1 MDPSLRE
8 RLLRIYAET
17 KTIAVVGA
25 SADPSKPAHQIPRYL
40 QRQGYRILPVNPR
53 GGELLGEAVARSLAE
68 VDGPVDVVDVF
79 RPAAAAPEIAREA
92 IAIGAKVLWLQLGI
106 ESQEAK
112 RLAEAAGADRR
123 HEPVH
128 GGYPRRARPGAGA
141 RLSVRTTCRPSWR
154 RGRRAAWGL
163 GPRRTGAGVHHRS
176 HRTTASIFGALRPAK
191 MQGRR
196 TVGR

>member
-53 GGELLGEAVARSLAE
+53 GGELLGEAVAHSLAE

-79 RPAAAAPEIAREA
+79 RPAAEAPEIAREA

-112 RLAEAAGADRR
+112 RLAEAAGLTVVMNRCMGAT
-123 HEPVH
+123 H
-128 GGYPRRARPGAGA
+128 GE
-141 RLSVRTTCRPSWR
+141 L
-154 RGRRAAWGL
+154 GL
-163 GPRRTGAGVHHRS
+163 GPG
-176 HRTTASIFGALRPAK
+176 PD
-191 MQGRR
+191 
-196 TVGR
+196 